1 MNLRRSGIWIVLVA
15 TLAVSA
21 WSLWSDGDT
30 GVVAPVARG
39 DRPPAAGKPPLGRRD
54 QAGSRP
60 AAAAPVA
67 RPPAPEHFGN
77 LFVAY
82 DYKPP
87 APPPVAAPAPVPHAP
102 GLPFAFAGRLI
113 IGDQTTFL
121 FLQSGASLEARVGSS
136 VGDFQLVE
144 ASQDQLVFLHGPTG
158 DRVPLSIASPAIN

>member
-67 RPPAPEHFGN
+67 R
-77 LFVAY
+77 
-82 DYKPP
+82 PP